1 MRLRCKHKPEQNKYE
16 RNAMTKLKVLSKN
29 ARQKKFCN
37 LFSQVIADAYL
48 QTCMQGRSPG
58 SDNVFLSLSDLK
70 QQETIHTIARIP
82 NTDERP
88 WKRIAT
94 LQAALLSNKSMYAHP
109 GECEIH
115 VVYLFSSWRYVP
127 LNFPR
132 IKNHRRRNQYTSE
145 RISLCCP
152 VYS

>member
-70 QQETIHTIARIP
+70 QQATIHTIARILILMKGHGNELQHFRQRFSP
-82 NTDERP
+82 ISP
-88 WKRIAT
+88 CMPT
-94 LQAALLSNKSMYAHP
+94 LANAKFMWYIS
-109 GECEIH
+109 
-115 VVYLFSSWRYVP
+115 
-127 LNFPR
+127 FP
-132 IKNHRRRNQYTSE
+132 HGDM
-145 RISLCCP
+145 CH
-152 VYS
+152 